1 MRDLRVQCLVIAT
14 FGGFKLVSLHLRAG
28 ILVNISGLIGRLM
41 QCHIRFLVT
50 WRRESEVRERG
61 GCFAKQ
67 PSHRLKFRSII
78 VYISQT
84 ISSISFL

>member
-41 QCHIRFLVT
+41 SHAMPYRIFGDVEE
-50 WRRESEVRERG
+50 RE
-61 GCFAKQ
+61 
-67 PSHRLKFRSII
+67 
-78 VYISQT
+78 
-84 ISSISFL
+84 